1 MTEKEILEIVRKNPN
16 LIWEIISNDP
26 QQLIEIIEKSK
37 IKLATNKDLKIL
49 YHKLKDVLSEKIN
62 QRYRE
67 LDKKID
73 EKYEALDKKIEQKY
87 EELNRKIDEKYEA
100 LDRKID
106 QRFNALI
113 ITIVIQTIAIIG
125 SLIGIVLTLIQI
137 LK

>member
-1 MTEKEILEIVRKNPN
+1 L
-16 LIWEIISNDP
+16 
-26 QQLIEIIEKSK
+26 
-37 IKLATNKDLKIL
+37 NK
-49 YHKLKDVLSEKIN
+49 
-62 QRYRE
+62 
-67 LDKKID
+67 
-73 EKYEALDKKIEQKY
+73 
-87 EELNRKIDEKYEA
+87 KIDEKYEA